1 VPFATCALRQCGLLL
16 VGAAVAWVVVVAP
29 SPARADDRPPGLGI
43 TLAIKHLDNGLKVVI
58 QEDHRVPL
66 VAFAMIYEAGSR
78 ADPEGLSGV
87 AALTSELMVRRTAHV
102 EEGAYAKLLARAGA
116 YWRYDT
122 RLDESVFEIQVPS
135 NQFALPLWLWS
146 DQMGF
151 FEPGLDEPGF
161 EAQRELLEARRR
173 ASAEV
178 EPLSHLDAIA
188 DEEMFPPGHPY
199 RNAVPSSP
207 EDVRRITRDDVLAL
221 HRAWFTPDH
230 ATLSIVGDVDSAQA
244 LAQVKRYFATLPV
257 SSAGPRPTTAPSF
270 QLPGQIQVDVVARVA
285 NARVLVRWPSPRYL
299 SSDDATLDV
308 LAKLLAGTHTGWLY
322 WRLADEQKVAQHVWV
337 HERSRALGSQLEVT
351 IEGAPGRSPREIL
364 AAFDAA
370 LATLATRKPDGGALR
385 MAVFE
390 TLGSELPNL
399 DDIKWRAWRFARYT
413 EMAGTPDY
421 FKQDMQRYDV
431 AAQSIEGAIA
441 KWMPRDRRVVLLVQ
455 PDPNA
460 PPGGQRVRRLVVP
473 AGQP

>member
-1 VPFATCALRQCGLLL
+1 
-16 VGAAVAWVVVVAP
+16 
-29 SPARADDRPPGLGI
+29 
-43 TLAIKHLDNGLKVVI
+43 
-58 QEDHRVPL
+58 
-66 VAFAMIYEAGSR
+66 
-78 ADPEGLSGV
+78 
-87 AALTSELMVRRTAHV
+87 
-102 EEGAYAKLLARAGA
+102 
-116 YWRYDT
+116 
-122 RLDESVFEIQVPS
+122 
-135 NQFALPLWLWS
+135 
-146 DQMGF
+146 
-151 FEPGLDEPGF
+151 
-161 EAQRELLEARRR
+161 
-173 ASAEV
+173 
-178 EPLSHLDAIA
+178 
-188 DEEMFPPGHPY
+188 MFPPGHPY